1 MLRSKKRRTPRPSVK
16 LFPRLATAKAATVS
30 MRLSRPEIRARDVGI
45 AIAGERDLERTR
57 LRARL
62 LKMILDNERERRNN
76 WRPRVS

>member
-1 MLRSKKRRTPRPSVK
+1 MLRIKKRSISKSTVK

-30 MRLSRPEIRARDVGI
+30 MRLSRPEIRGRD
-45 AIAGERDLERTR
+45 AGVLLSNDRDLERTR

-62 LKMILDNERERRNN
+62 LKMILDNERERRDN